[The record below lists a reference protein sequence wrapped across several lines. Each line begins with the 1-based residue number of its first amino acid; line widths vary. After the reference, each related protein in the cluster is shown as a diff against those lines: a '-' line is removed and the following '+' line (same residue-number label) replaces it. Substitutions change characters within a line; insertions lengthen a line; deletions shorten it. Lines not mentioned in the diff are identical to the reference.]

1 MIIIN
6 YIFALIWARG
16 DFYKFVKN
24 NLKFKKTFA
33 ALFKILGK
41 NSKR

>member
-1 MIIIN
+1 MIIIV
-6 YIFALIWARG
+6 ASIWARG
-16 DFYKFVKN
+16 DFHNFMKN
-24 NLKFKKTFA
+24 YLKFKKTFA